1 MENILEK
8 FIIDGGEKLE
18 GEVNISGA
26 KNAAVA
32 IIPAALMIDGICTVE
47 NVPNIK
53 DVHIL
58 VEIMK
63 KDWQNIF
70 DDKKMPFAQSY
81 YSITKSGAA
90 RDENLWHYHPGGQ
103 QDRFGV
109 IKGEIVVAIF
119 DWRKDSSTYGK
130 LNLFHMGEI
139 ANDKGQYLVL
149 VPARCLHGF
158 VVVSEKPAILFNYPT
173 RLYDSDEEKRIP
185 LPKVKLKDKTIFS
198 WDKVRKDFNLI

>member
-1 MENILEK
+1 MKNYKYFDLS
-8 FIIDGGEKLE
+8 KL
-18 GEVNISGA
+18 GPFDLINDVVIHPLRVNRDPRG
-26 KNAAVA
+26 
-32 IIPAALMIDGICTVE
+32 
-47 NVPNIK
+47 
-53 DVHIL
+53 IL